1 MSVWDQLL
9 RYLISL
15 DVTSQDPRRTDFPVL
30 LPTRLYAHNQ
40 RCALPTL
47 LRHSILKRPAGSIEI
62 SINCPSP
69 TPFGLSLG
77 PGLPWEDE
85 PSPGNLRF
93 SAGEILTPLIAYL
106 YRHSHFH
113 ALQCS
118 LQNTFSAHGT
128 LPYPRSE
135 DHAIVSVTD
144 LSPVEFSAQ
153 GHSTSELLRTL

>member
-1 MSVWDQLL
+1 MGDQLL
-9 RYLISL
+9 HYLISL
-15 DVTSQDPRRTDFPVL
+15 GITPQDSCDTDLPVS
-30 LPTRLYAHNQ
+30 LPTRLHALFHP
-40 RCALPTL
+40 CAMPTL
-47 LRHSILKRPAGSIEI
+47 LRHSILKRCQSSIEI

-113 ALQCS
+113 ALQVA
-118 LQNTFSAHGT
+118 LQLPFSAHGT
-128 LPYPRSE
+128 LPYPQ
-135 DHAIVSVTD
+135 I
-144 LSPVEFSAQ
+144 
-153 GHSTSELLRTL
+153 TLCQSFGDRLEPRYIFGAGPLDQ

>member
-1 MSVWDQLL
+1 MHALFQ
-9 RYLISL
+9 
-15 DVTSQDPRRTDFPVL
+15 
-30 LPTRLYAHNQ
+30 Q
-40 RCALPTL
+40 RAMPTL

-77 PGLPWEDE
+77 PGLPWADE

-113 ALQCS
+113 ALQLA
-118 LQNTFSAHGT
+118 LQLTFNAHGT
-128 LPYPRSE
+128 LPYPRQ
-135 DHAIVSVTD
+135 DHSHHAKVSAAD
-144 LSPVEFSAQ
+144 LSPVTFSAQ
-153 GHSTSELLRTL
+153 GHSTSELLRTLSMVAASKPTSWLSGRPYILFHLVCTWGP